1 MPESGEWFSPRT
13 RPEMLTSD
21 DPPIPGDK
29 PELVRILPGPATTV
43 GRATAPLR
51 RLVGV
56 VPAIGRRIVRVD
68 ADQPS
73 RWQVVGMWTS
83 GSAIVAA
90 TGLAVATV
98 LGGAPS
104 ALTQPFH
111 QLTGLPGIG
120 NEHSQS
126 DAVSSTDKAAA
137 VDAKRATGPGRGSSG
152 GSPSATGGYSG
163 GSAASVVYP
172 DDLVPGR
179 AAVPG
184 VPSAGAPSGGTP
196 AAGAPSTGTPV
207 TPPAGGGGTTVPAPP
222 TSDPTTAPTTDP
234 PVVTDPTQEP
244 TDPGTPT
251 EDPTDPPPTVDP
263 TPVDPTPETTPAAPP
278 DQPPADDPPVA
289 DPTQDQPIV
298 TPTPDPTS
306 PAATP

>member
-1 MPESGEWFSPRT
+1 MPKSAEGFSPRT
-13 RPEMLTSD
+13 RPEMLASD

-51 RLVGV
+51 RLAGV
-56 VPAIGRRIVRVD
+56 VPAIGRRMVRVD

-73 RWQVVGMWTS
+73 RWQVAGMWTS

-137 VDAKRATGPGRGSSG
+137 SDAKRATGPGLTRHAPACGTRSMIARISSPPFRKCTD
-152 GSPSATGGYSG
+152 PSANRK
-163 GSAASVVYP
+163 
-172 DDLVPGR
+172 L
-179 AAVPG
+179 
-184 VPSAGAPSGGTP
+184 
-196 AAGAPSTGTPV
+196 
-207 TPPAGGGGTTVPAPP
+207 APP
-222 TSDPTTAPTTDP
+222 
-234 PVVTDPTQEP
+234 
-244 TDPGTPT
+244 GWKL
-251 EDPTDPPPTVDP
+251 
-263 TPVDPTPETTPAAPP
+263 
-278 DQPPADDPPVA
+278 
-289 DPTQDQPIV
+289 
-298 TPTPDPTS
+298 
-306 PAATP
+306 